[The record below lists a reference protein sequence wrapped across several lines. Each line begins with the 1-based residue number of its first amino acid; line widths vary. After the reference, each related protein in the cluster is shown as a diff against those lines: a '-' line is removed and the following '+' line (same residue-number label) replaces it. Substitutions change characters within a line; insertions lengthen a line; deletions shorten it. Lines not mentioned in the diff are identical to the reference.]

1 MNERRAIILEAVLK
15 EFIRSGRPVSSGQL
29 FEEYDFDIKP
39 AAIRLELSE
48 LADEGYLSKLY
59 HSAGRVPT
67 DRGYEFFV
75 ERILSHEL
83 DFIREPRLLS
93 KLAEEF
99 FSGDRLEFLDQI
111 AESLHVLSIGYDLEG
126 ENVYKKGLDEL
137 LRYEDWEAI
146 EDVVRVVRDIENIDE
161 HLEAVLHDIYNEG
174 SDKPRVFVGSNPILK
189 NDSLSVIL
197 DSFDDFLILLVGPKR
212 MNYRTNLGFLSKIK
226 QHINTINHERRNTN

>member
-83 DFIREPRLLS
+83 HFIR
-93 KLAEEF
+93 
-99 FSGDRLEFLDQI
+99 
-111 AESLHVLSIGYDLEG
+111 
-126 ENVYKKGLDEL
+126 
-137 LRYEDWEAI
+137 
-146 EDVVRVVRDIENIDE
+146 
-161 HLEAVLHDIYNEG
+161 
-174 SDKPRVFVGSNPILK
+174 
-189 NDSLSVIL
+189 
-197 DSFDDFLILLVGPKR
+197 
-212 MNYRTNLGFLSKIK
+212 
-226 QHINTINHERRNTN
+226 